1 MAIEFTQHAA
11 FRSDTKTRPTIMP
24 AVIEINGIQYI
35 SRMPWDARDA
45 MKLNEKTEDFIQ
57 LKKGENAK

>member
-1 MAIEFTQHAA
+1 MAIKFTQHAA
-11 FRSDTKTRPTIMP
+11 FQSDTKTRPTIIP

-45 MKLNEKTEDFIQ
+45 MRLNEKTAEFISV
-57 LKKGENAK
+57 KKLEKP